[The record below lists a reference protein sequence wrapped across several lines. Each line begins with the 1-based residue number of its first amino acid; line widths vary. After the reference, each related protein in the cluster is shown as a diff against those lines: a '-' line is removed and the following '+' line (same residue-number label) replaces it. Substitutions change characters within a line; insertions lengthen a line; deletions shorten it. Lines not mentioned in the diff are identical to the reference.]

1 MSLIFYFCAKSL
13 PHSPPLVADDLVRLM
28 REIGREDAA
37 SALVAGC
44 PMYRI
49 GRDDD
54 DFFQSGR
61 PLSGGDGDTR

>member
-1 MSLIFYFCAKSL
+1 
-13 PHSPPLVADDLVRLM
+13 M

-61 PLSGGDGDTR
+61 PLSGGGDDAR

>member
-1 MSLIFYFCAKSL
+1 MFS
-13 PHSPPLVADDLVRLM
+13 SPLSDDLVRLM

-37 SALVAGC
+37 NALIAGC

-49 GRDDD
+49 GRDDE

-61 PLSGGDGDTR
+61 SVSGDDDAR